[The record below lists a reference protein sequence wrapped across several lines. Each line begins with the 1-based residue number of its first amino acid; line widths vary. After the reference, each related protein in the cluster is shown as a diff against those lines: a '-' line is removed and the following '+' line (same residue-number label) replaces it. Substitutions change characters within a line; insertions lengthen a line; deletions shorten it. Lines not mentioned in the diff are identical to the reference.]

1 MKASIVKG
9 DVLDLACGALI
20 VGVFKDSLTPSAQA
34 LDKASGGLVSKWM
47 ESGDIHGCVGKCAEF
62 FGFPGAKAERVIFVG
77 LGKKGKARELPR
89 ILKLGLEKAYLGK
102 EVVITCLEWLPDEI
116 PEWIAQT
123 AGRIACNAFDR
134 PRNYKTKD
142 IDWKKPKKIELFVPD
157 GNEDIETAFLEGFT
171 VGEGVRR
178 TKEYGDMPANICT
191 PKFMAQE
198 CMQLGEEFG
207 LDVSVYDE
215 KALEKLGMGC
225 LLGVARGSHQPARMV
240 IMEYHGGKKGEAP
253 VALIGKGLTF
263 DSGGISLKP
272 GKGMD
277 EMKYD
282 MCGAASM
289 IGAITTAAELKL
301 KVNIVAALGFT
312 ENMPGS
318 AATKPGDILKSY
330 SGKTVEIL
338 NTDAEGRLVLC
349 DLLSFVKD
357 KFKPK
362 CMVDA
367 ATLTGACIIAL
378 GNDISGLFANDE
390 EMAVSMLMAGD
401 ASLDPCWRLPLD
413 ISFNK
418 SLRSNF
424 ADLANISDGR
434 GAGSSTAAAFLEE
447 FVSDTPWAHLD
458 IAGTAWKSG
467 KEKGATGRPVPLLIS
482 FLKDL
487 DIE

>member
-1 MKASIVKG
+1 
-9 DVLDLACGALI
+9 
-20 VGVFKDSLTPSAQA
+20 
-34 LDKASGGLVSKWM
+34 
-47 ESGDIHGCVGKCAEF
+47 
-62 FGFPGAKAERVIFVG
+62 
-77 LGKKGKARELPR
+77 
-89 ILKLGLEKAYLGK
+89 
-102 EVVITCLEWLPDEI
+102 
-116 PEWIAQT
+116 
-123 AGRIACNAFDR
+123 
-134 PRNYKTKD
+134 
-142 IDWKKPKKIELFVPD
+142 
-157 GNEDIETAFLEGFT
+157 
-171 VGEGVRR
+171 
-178 TKEYGDMPANICT
+178 
-191 PKFMAQE
+191 
-198 CMQLGEEFG
+198 
-207 LDVSVYDE
+207 
-215 KALEKLGMGC
+215 MGC

-330 SGKTVEIL
+330 SGKTVEVL

-413 ISFNK
+413 ISFTK
-418 SLRSNF
+418 SLRSDF

-447 FVSDTPWAHLD
+447 FVGDTPWAHLD